1 MEVQFRMKVLNIFR
15 LSNGRT
21 VFAGDIS
28 GHPGLIKSCSC
39 ELRREDIVRDVI
51 EIEGEQIVKKVD
63 PNNTLRS
70 LATIKDIDMTKEEA
84 QSGDWELVPINNK

>member
-1 MEVQFRMKVLNIFR
+1 MKVLNIFR

-21 VFAGDIS
+21 VFAGEIS

-39 ELRREDIVRDVI
+39 ELHCGDLVRDVI

-63 PNNTLRS
+63 PKNKLRS
-70 LATIKDIDMTKEEA
+70 LATVKSVVMTKDEA